1 MTAVDERLVAALQAE
16 HAAIYGYGVAGSKL
30 DGTSINLARNADAA
44 HRTRRDALFVRLA
57 GDGVTPPPNAPA
69 YQLPFPVTD
78 RASALKLIVLMEERT
93 AAQWRLALPVSTGE
107 VRRLAL
113 DALIDCTTRA
123 VNFRQAASITPV
135 STAFP
140 GVV

>member
-1 MTAVDERLVAALQAE
+1 M
-16 HAAIYGYGVAGSKL
+16 
-30 DGTSINLARNADAA
+30 
-44 HRTRRDALFVRLA
+44 RLA

-123 VNFRQAASITPV
+123 VNFRQAGSITPV

-140 GVV
+140 GAT